1 MLLHDFLGH
10 LNASRS
16 SVDLFYTTEMGSAN
30 ALILQVGK
38 CVYISKSISQSEFC
52 RILGF
57 TFIYIYWIYFPRF
70 QNCLGL
76 SLNKTLSW
84 VCFKPCCSIF
94 QVLCPNS
101 FRNSG
106 MKQVETKAVQSRSV
120 TFGPFFISAVSVCF
134 NEEGS
139 LEVLWKQVCLG
150 YVQPGTWLAS
160 LETSLENFCPL
171 ACMSR
176 FTWKTMR

>member
-57 TFIYIYWIYFPRF
+57 TFIYIY
-70 QNCLGL
+70 
-76 SLNKTLSW
+76 
-84 VCFKPCCSIF
+84 
-94 QVLCPNS
+94 
-101 FRNSG
+101 
-106 MKQVETKAVQSRSV
+106 
-120 TFGPFFISAVSVCF
+120 
-134 NEEGS
+134 
-139 LEVLWKQVCLG
+139 
-150 YVQPGTWLAS
+150 
-160 LETSLENFCPL
+160 
-171 ACMSR
+171 
-176 FTWKTMR
+176 